1 MASEQGGIA
10 MKDLYDFNPCYI
22 PKPNSQ
28 AYKLLLLLLDNN
40 EVSEAEL
47 TRIFNG
53 RQRSPIQSLG
63 GDKYCWNI
71 INHTNDKGVIFARS
85 LDPRHKSGSTL
96 HDAKARAER
105 KSEYQQDSHKLAK
118 QGRIRESK
126 AFLESIRAKSE
137 LADLV
142 SDAANDDYYNQQT
155 KNEKANTA
163 PTVKA
168 SNSNAGDD
176 SLETSHQPKKES
188 KE

>member
-1 MASEQGGIA
+1 
-10 MKDLYDFNPCYI
+10 MKKLNDFNPCYI
-22 PKPNSQ
+22 PKLNSQ
-28 AYKLLLLLLDNN
+28 AYQLLLLLLDND
-40 EVSEAEL
+40 EVAETEL

-53 RQRSPIQSLG
+53 RQRSPLQILG

-85 LDPRHKSGSTL
+85 LDPRHKSGSKPD
-96 HDAKARAER
+96 DAKARAER
-105 KSEYQQDSHKLAK
+105 KSEYKQDSHKLAK

-126 AFLESIRAKSE
+126 AFIESIRAKSE

-142 SDAANDDYYNQQT
+142 SNAANDDHYNQQAQ
-155 KNEKANTA
+155 NEKANTA

-168 SNSNAGDD
+168 SNSNTGGK
-176 SLETSHQPKKES
+176 SLETRHQPKKES